1 MLSVTKKTMTVSRA
15 VLGLSLAVALSGCGA
30 DSTNGGAP
38 NSSTQPRSTVAAAT
52 TGAAS
57 TTTPAGAEP
66 ADPVTVQSAGA
77 TYSVR
82 KVEVP
87 NGVGT
92 PGVAASL
99 ELSGGDPRVT
109 EVFNRGVR
117 TFIQEQVDTT
127 NRSNDPRPHSVRS
140 TGRILVTDSTIGEV
154 VSGYISYQGEAH
166 PFKILATITT
176 DSRAAAPVLISD
188 LFTDRQAGITELA
201 AATTEATKQIH
212 PQIADNPAIT
222 AALQP
227 TEKNFANWVPT
238 PTGVRVYIDTG
249 LYVYGYPCVEVPW
262 SRLRPALGPTLRV
275 VAEKASDAPATACT
289 GP

>member
-1 MLSVTKKTMTVSRA
+1 MTKQSIMVSRA
-15 VLGLSLAVALSGCGA
+15 VLGLSLAVMLSGCGA
-30 DSTNGGAP
+30 DGSNDGDP
-38 NSSTQPRSTVAAAT
+38 NSSEPQRPSVSVAT
-52 TGAAS
+52 TGGAS
-57 TTTPAGAEP
+57 TASSTSAEP
-66 ADPVTVQSAGA
+66 ADPTSLQSAGA

-127 NRSNDPRPHSVRS
+127 NRSDDPRPHSVRS
-140 TGRILVTDSTIGEV
+140 TGRIFVTDSTISEV
-154 VSGYISYQGEAH
+154 VSGLISYQGEAH

-176 DSRAAAPVLISD
+176 DSRAATPVLIGD

-201 AATTEATKQIH
+201 AATTEAAKQIH
-212 PQIADNPAIT
+212 PNIADNPAIT

-238 PTGVRVYIDTG
+238 PTGVRIYIDTG

-262 SRLRPALGPTLRV
+262 SRLRPVLGPTLRA
-275 VAEKASDAPATACT
+275 VAEKASDAPPTACT
-289 GP
+289 ER